1 MVGST
6 FSSNCIAAVSVEII
20 FTNCDVERQELTI
33 GASSLVSHVV
43 DVIRSSIQ
51 VEGCRWTLDCEKVV
65 VKHDGNTVD
74 DLNVPVV
81 DFSLDLPFSFCEHAC
96 LCASLILMYHV
107 VAVVSSDSL

>member
-1 MVGST
+1 M
-6 FSSNCIAAVSVEII
+6 
-20 FTNCDVERQELTI
+20 
-33 GASSLVSHVV
+33 
-43 DVIRSSIQ
+43 
-51 VEGCRWTLDCEKVV
+51 V